1 MNTTQSTDRIVILTA
16 VDGTAASTYAAN
28 AAARLGAF
36 AGSQLHFVHVLP
48 PFDEKSRDHAID
60 RGKAVLEEVARTS
73 GVGDR
78 ASYHLAA
85 GTPWREIVQ
94 LAADLHADLIVVGT
108 HDRPPLERMILGSV
122 AEQIVKKALC
132 PVYVARRIA
141 YADQVPEIA
150 PPCPACLTVQ
160 RQTNGQTLWCER
172 HGRRHV
178 QGRIHYEIPP
188 NFTVGSSLIR
198 V

>member
-1 MNTTQSTDRIVILTA
+1 MNTSQSTERMVILTA

-28 AAARLGAF
+28 AAARFRAF
-36 AGSQLHFVHVLP
+36 PGSQLHFVHVLP
-48 PFDEKSRDHAID
+48 PFDDKSRESAIE
-60 RGKAVLEEVARTS
+60 RGKALLDEVARTS
-73 GVGDR
+73 GLGDR
-78 ASYHLAA
+78 ASYHLTA

-94 LAADLHADLIVVGT
+94 LAADLHADLVVVGT

-122 AEQIVKKALC
+122 AEQVVKRALC
-132 PVYVARRIA
+132 PVHVARRIP
-141 YADQVPEIA
+141 YADKIPEIE
-150 PPCPACLTVQ
+150 PPCPSCLAVQ
-160 RQTNGQTLWCER
+160 RQTSGQTLWCER